1 MASQNLDGKVNLDE
15 KVKDLM
21 TRHAAVLQK
30 KAVLSGQLQAK
41 RDELADLINE
51 IKAAGY
57 DPKTLVEEGARAK
70 ASLEAEITTFEA
82 DLVKAEAALA
92 VFEKK

>member
-1 MASQNLDGKVNLDE
+1 MATTTQDIE
-15 KVKDLM
+15 TKVKDLM

-30 KAVLSGQLQAK
+30 KATLSGQLQAK
-41 RDELADLINE
+41 REELADLMKE

-57 DPKTLVEEGARAK
+57 DPKTLVEESARAK
-70 ASLEAEITTFEA
+70 TNLEAEITTFEA

-92 VFEKK
+92 VFEKR